1 MGKMADSLR
10 QRANEYISFKALL
23 IKVSSD
29 NQKPLYYVASYLL
42 HHGLH
47 ENLGCYTLDA
57 DYTVVED
64 DDSGIEIIY
73 KALRIIKLKLT
84 YKRDWI
90 FTIANLE
97 QLKANIERTLDS
109 LLLETQSIYFKKSE
123 IASFEPLKDLLTF
136 DDLEKE
142 PSKPNPFIFAHDILT
157 NDNLPPVTADKIGHA
172 TITQTTPTDS
182 QLSQQL
188 ADQQATI
195 DRQAKQI
202 AELEA
207 QIIEQQ
213 KTIEQLT
220 EQAAAPTNYTTP
232 ALEALAAVIDEFWVS
247 YDPSQPKTA
256 QKQVYIKAW
265 ILENHPDLNPSIA
278 LWLDKIARHPTAK

>member
-1 MGKMADSLR
+1 MADSLR

-23 IKVSSD
+23 IKIGSD
-29 NQKPLYYVASYLL
+29 NQEPLYYVASYLL

-47 ENLGCYTLDA
+47 ENLGCCTLDA
-57 DYTVVED
+57 VYTVVD
-64 DDSGIEIIY
+64 DGGSAFYKTEMALDS
-73 KALRIIKLKLT
+73 IKGLFVADK
-84 YKRDWI
+84 DWI

-97 QLKANIERTLDS
+97 QLKASIKQGLDNILSYTK
-109 LLLETQSIYFKKSE
+109 SIYFEKTE
-123 IASFEPLKDLLTF
+123 IANFEPLKDLLTF

-195 DRQAKQI
+195 DRQAQQI
-202 AELEA
+202 AALEA

-247 YDPSQPKTA
+247 YDPSKPKTA